1 MNQTCEGLTS
11 RRVTLV
17 DARYLIF
24 YDFATAPMP
33 ALSQPECE
41 EAQSEAEPQIEE

>member
-17 DARYLIF
+17 DGRYLIF
-24 YDFATAPMP
+24 YDFATVPMP
-33 ALSQPECE
+33 ALSQPECA
-41 EAQSEAEPQIEE
+41 EAQPEAEPQIEE